1 MENSITL
8 LQQDNVSAIAAQ
20 APEAFKNNQ
29 LSHDKCLEV
38 GEKILEAIRN
48 GGMTDELDE
57 QAAHY
62 IEKSRKTVSKMNE
75 QRSPV
80 TKLFDEMR
88 KAYTTLENEI
98 NPTTAGSVPN
108 LLQQE
113 RNKYAARK
121 REEAERIRQEQER
134 KRMVETQNISFER
147 DLENALCTT
156 FDAGLNGIVQA
167 MNSRLTDTTLE
178 NYSEVEQYLQGFKVE
193 FGDTEWACI
202 KRNMTFRTSL
212 YPMVTPEKQKE
223 ICHRLKDRLYPRFK
237 EQYVYEISSNRDE
250 ILALLPSK
258 RKELETIAQAS
269 AEKAEK
275 RRLEMQQREAEEAAR
290 REAERIRK
298 EQEAKAKAVLERQQA
313 EAMNLFNQTAAA
325 TPVYQAKTSV
335 KKKIEILNPQGIIEC
350 LNMWWL
356 GEGCNLSVEELQ
368 KMFKKQITFCEKQAN
383 DKSDPKFIES
393 EHIRYVEEVKA
404 K

>member
-1 MENSITL
+1 M
-8 LQQDNVSAIAAQ
+8 SAIAAQ

-57 QAAHY
+57 QAARY

-269 AEKAEK
+269 AEEAEK

-298 EQEAKAKAVLERQQA
+298 EQEAKAKAELERQQA

>member
-57 QAAHY
+57 QAARY

-298 EQEAKAKAVLERQQA
+298 EQEAKAKAELERQQA

>member
-1 MENSITL
+1 M
-8 LQQDNVSAIAAQ
+8 SAIAAQ

-57 QAAHY
+57 QAARY

-298 EQEAKAKAVLERQQA
+298 EQEAKAKAELERQQA

>member
-57 QAAHY
+57 QAARY

-269 AEKAEK
+269 AEEAEK

-298 EQEAKAKAVLERQQA
+298 EQEAKAKAELERQQA

>member
-57 QAAHY
+57 QAARY

-258 RKELETIAQAS
+258 RKELETIAQDS
-269 AEKAEK
+269 AEEAEK

>member
-57 QAAHY
+57 QAARY

>member
-1 MENSITL
+1 M
-8 LQQDNVSAIAAQ
+8 SAIAAQ

-57 QAAHY
+57 QAARY

>member
-29 LSHDKCLEV
+29 LSHDRCLEA

-48 GGMTDELDE
+48 GGMTDELDA
-57 QAAHY
+57 QAARY

-156 FDAGLNGIVQA
+156 FDAGLNGIVQV
-167 MNSRLTDTTLE
+167 MNSRLTGTTLE
-178 NYSEVEQYLQGFKVE
+178 NYSEVEQYLQGINVE

-223 ICHRLKDRLYPRFK
+223 ICHRLKERLYPRFK

-269 AEKAEK
+269 AEEAEK

-298 EQEAKAKAVLERQQA
+298 EQEAKAKAELERQQA

-356 GEGCNLSVEELQ
+356 GEGCNLSAEELQ